1 MVIVIDASLSC
12 ASLPGFDATH
22 AKPSFG
28 LTRAGSV
35 GFLRFYGLKR
45 FLDV

>member
-1 MVIVIDASLSC
+1 MVIIIDASLKLREF
-12 ASLPGFDATH
+12 AGLRFRH
-22 AKPSFG
+22 ARPSFG

-35 GFLRFYGLKR
+35 GFLRFHRLKR